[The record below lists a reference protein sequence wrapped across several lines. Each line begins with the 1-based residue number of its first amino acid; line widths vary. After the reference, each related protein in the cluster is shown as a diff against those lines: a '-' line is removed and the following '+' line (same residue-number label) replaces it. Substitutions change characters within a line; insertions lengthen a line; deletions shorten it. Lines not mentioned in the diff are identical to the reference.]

1 MRSEAAR
8 RDCSRHFPGRWRT
21 GAALIVAVLALG
33 VAAPAF
39 VIAQQPDKSR
49 EALLEPG
56 RSKTAAEDLVEQS
69 FFVLPIRT
77 DLQRELLANGKP
89 VSALVELNGFVT
101 MGKKGVERMRALDIL
116 ALRRA
121 LAQIKAHDQNA
132 AVVFVIGFLGIPGA
146 HLQHELEEEHKLLT
160 KECRDM
166 AKEAKL
172 TVTQISGTY
181 MGTPG
186 VWPKVVAAANAI
198 DFSQDTDQELPATD
212 GDVRAFPV
220 YTKVSR
226 LLTGWCRGGT
236 EPSSDCVVYLGQP
249 IHASDTPLIG
259 PALEARIA
267 GVIKKL
273 DLPHKGRID
282 YHLIVRN
289 SDRAAWQRDRDAI
302 YNLFL
307 GKEANALT
315 QRLGFKD
322 SSITW

>member
-132 AVVFVIGFLGIPGA
+132 AV
-146 HLQHELEEEHKLLT
+146 
-160 KECRDM
+160 
-166 AKEAKL
+166 
-172 TVTQISGTY
+172 
-181 MGTPG
+181 
-186 VWPKVVAAANAI
+186 
-198 DFSQDTDQELPATD
+198 
-212 GDVRAFPV
+212 
-220 YTKVSR
+220 
-226 LLTGWCRGGT
+226 
-236 EPSSDCVVYLGQP
+236 
-249 IHASDTPLIG
+249 
-259 PALEARIA
+259 
-267 GVIKKL
+267 
-273 DLPHKGRID
+273 
-282 YHLIVRN
+282 
-289 SDRAAWQRDRDAI
+289 
-302 YNLFL
+302 
-307 GKEANALT
+307 
-315 QRLGFKD
+315 
-322 SSITW
+322 

>member
-1 MRSEAAR
+1 MRTEAPR
-8 RDCSRHFPGRWRT
+8 RDFCKHLPGRWRT

-77 DLQRELLANGKP
+77 ELQRELLANGRR
-89 VSALVELNGFVT
+89 VDALVELNGFVT
-101 MGKKGVERMRALDIL
+101 MRKKGVERMRALDIL

-121 LAQIKAHDQNA
+121 LTQIKAHDANA
-132 AVVFVIGFLGIPGA
+132 SVAFVIGFLGVASPDAIGSEA
-146 HLQHELEEEHKLLT
+146 SEQNLLT
-160 KECRDM
+160 KECREL

-172 TVTQISGTY
+172 KVTQISGTY
-181 MGTPG
+181 NGTPG
-186 VWPKVVAAANAI
+186 MWPKVVAAANAI
-198 DFSQDTDQELPATD
+198 DFSQDTDQELPVTD

-226 LLTGWCRGGT
+226 LLTGWCQGGT
-236 EPSSDCVVYLGQP
+236 EKSSDCVVYLRQP
-249 IHASDTPLIG
+249 IHATDDPLIS
-259 PALEARIA
+259 PVLEARIA
-267 GVIKKL
+267 GVIHKL

-282 YHLIVRN
+282 YHLIVR
-289 SDRAAWQRDRDAI
+289 SSRATWQRDRDAI
-302 YNLFL
+302 QNRFL